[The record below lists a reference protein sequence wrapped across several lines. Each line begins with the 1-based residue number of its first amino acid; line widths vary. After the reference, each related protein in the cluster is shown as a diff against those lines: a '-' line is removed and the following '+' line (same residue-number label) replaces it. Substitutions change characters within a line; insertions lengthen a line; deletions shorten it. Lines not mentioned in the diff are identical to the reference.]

1 MCARYATC
9 LFGIDRVCAVW
20 TLIRTRLHVA
30 YINTFTSMGWYV
42 RAVWSVCVLEQA
54 TVYLCITEMYEGL
67 FMFVTITAS
76 SPVVCVF
83 CVDMFAH
90 SWLC

>member
-42 RAVWSVCVLEQA
+42 RAVWSV
-54 TVYLCITEMYEGL
+54 YLCITEMHEGL

-76 SPVVCVF
+76 STVVCVF